1 MIHIG
6 ITMAGLV
13 IMTAGMGSELG
24 FILVVGIGL
33 ATMIVAVEI

>member
-6 ITMAGLV
+6 ITMARLV

-24 FILVVGIGL
+24 FIGIGL
-33 ATMIVAVEI
+33 ATMIIAVGI